1 MTDWLMV
8 IITAVYVVATIFI
21 CIYNGK
27 SAKAAREQL
36 AESQRQFN
44 ESNRPNMSCQYILV
58 NRLFCGIRFYNYGNK
73 PAFNVKFKINQAFLD
88 MINDPKNQIKE
99 GFSQLTESEY
109 FFGINQSYDF
119 FFSDISFFKNQKKPF
134 VVEITYSCD
143 GKDYSNV
150 ITIDFSKQL
159 PVYSFNDPTLDA
171 LKKIS
176 SNISDINRT
185 LIGTNNETSKR
196 KRRRKK

>member
-21 CIYNGK
+21 CVYNGK

-44 ESNRPNMSCQYILV
+44 ENNRPNMSCQYIFV

-73 PAFNVKFKINQAFLD
+73 PAFNVKFKINQEFLD
-88 MINDPKNQIKE
+88 MMDNPQNQIKDS
-99 GFSQLTESEY
+99 FSKLTKSEY

-119 FFSDISFFKNQKKPF
+119 FFADVSFFNNHKEKLI
-134 VVEITYSCD
+134 VEIIYSCD
-143 GKDYSNV
+143 GRDYSNTV
-150 ITIDFSKQL
+150 TIDFNKQL
-159 PVYSFNDPTLDA
+159 PVYSVNDPHLDA
-171 LKKIS
+171 LKDIS
-176 SNISDINRT
+176 KSISCMDSTIKQMNYE
-185 LIGTNNETSKR
+185 NSKK
-196 KRRRKK
+196 KRRRK